1 MKQIEAFNLQ
11 RFAEPVQGAKLL
23 YLLRILKDKTK
34 NTAKVLAFQTEGTTT
49 ISKDADS
56 TATKDGTIRI
66 PSPAEIEISL
76 TALLAKGD
84 TMIDDLKAA
93 MLNDEL
99 IEIWEVD
106 ASQEGTGDTDGKY
119 KSTYYALLAKG
130 DTMIDDLKAAMLNDE
145 LIEIWEV
152 DASQEGTGDTDGK
165 YKSTYYQGYMTN
177 LEKSANAEDFVELS
191 MDFGINGSGVDGWA
205 TLTVEQQQAAQYVFT
220 DTTKASA

>member
-1 MKQIEAFNLQ
+1 MKQTEAFDLQ

-34 NTAKVLAFQTEGTTT
+34 NDAKVLAFQTEGTTT

-119 KSTYYALLAKG
+119 KSTYYWHSRPKAPQPFPRMRIPQPQKTALSAFLLR
-130 DTMIDDLKAAMLNDE
+130 LKL
-145 LIEIWEV
+145 
-152 DASQEGTGDTDGK
+152 
-165 YKSTYYQGYMTN
+165 KS
-177 LEKSANAEDFVELS
+177 L
-191 MDFGINGSGVDGWA
+191 
-205 TLTVEQQQAAQYVFT
+205 
-220 DTTKASA
+220 

>member
-1 MKQIEAFNLQ
+1 MKQTEAFDLQ

-34 NTAKVLAFQTEGTTT
+34 NAAKVLAFQTEGTTT

-84 TMIDDLKAA
+84 TMIDGLKAA

-106 ASQEGTGDTDGKY
+106 ASQEGTT
-119 KSTYYALLAKG
+119 TNA
-130 DTMIDDLKAAMLNDE
+130 
-145 LIEIWEV
+145 
-152 DASQEGTGDTDGK
+152 GK

-220 DTTKASA
+220 DTAKASA